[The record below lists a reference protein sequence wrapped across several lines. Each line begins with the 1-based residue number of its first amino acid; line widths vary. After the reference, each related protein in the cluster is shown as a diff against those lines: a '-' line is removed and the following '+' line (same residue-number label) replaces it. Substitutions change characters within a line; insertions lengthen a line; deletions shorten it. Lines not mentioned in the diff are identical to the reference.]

1 VANDDNIGPEP
12 APGRATG
19 LLAAL
24 QRLLATFTEILHT
37 RIEILSTELE
47 EEGTRVRQ
55 LFMYGL
61 VSLFFLGLGLLLATV
76 FVVMAFWETHRLYV
90 LAGFTVFYLGI
101 GVGIALVVRHK
112 IKTRPRLFSATLSEL
127 GKDRERLTPQS

>member
-1 VANDDNIGPEP
+1 MAYDDTDPETGPD
-12 APGRATG
+12 RATG
-19 LLAAL
+19 LLAGL

-47 EEGTRVRQ
+47 EEGERARQ
-55 LFMYGL
+55 LLVYGL
-61 VSLFFLGLGLLLATV
+61 VSLFFLGLGLLFATV
-76 FVVMAFWETHRLYV
+76 FIVVAFWETHRLYV

-101 GVGIALVVRHK
+101 GAIAALVVRHK

-127 GKDRERLTPQS
+127 GKDRERLTSRS

>member
-1 VANDDNIGPEP
+1 MVYDDTKQEAEP
-12 APGRATG
+12 DRTPG
-19 LLAAL
+19 LLAGV

-47 EEGTRVRQ
+47 EEGQRIS
-55 LFMYGL
+55 LLLIYGL
-61 VSLFFLGLGLLLATV
+61 VSLFFLGMGLLFATV
-76 FVVMAFWETHRLYV
+76 FIVAAFWETHRLYV

-101 GVGIALVVRHK
+101 GIIAALVVRHK

-127 GKDRERLTPQS
+127 GKDRERLTSRS

>member
-1 VANDDNIGPEP
+1 MAYDDTGPEP

-24 QRLLATFTEILHT
+24 QRLLATFANILHT

-47 EEGTRVRQ
+47 EEGERIRQ

-76 FVVMAFWETHRLYV
+76 FVVVAFWETHRLYV

-101 GVGIALVVRHK
+101 GVIAALVARHK

-127 GKDRERLTPQS
+127 GKDRERLTSRS